1 METYHDFHPRYLH
14 ILKYATTIR
23 IWPLHHADPYSTWVK
38 GRAVLVGDAA
48 HPMLPHVA
56 QGGAQ
61 CIEDAASLGALF
73 PLNTPV
79 KEIHKRLH
87 LFEKVR
93 KPRCSNFQ
101 MISYRTAEA
110 LPLPPQVETTKK
122 GWINMAYDYDAV
134 QIAKT
139 ALAEAGLE

>member
-23 IWPLHHADPYSTWVK
+23 IWPLHHADPYPTWVN

-61 CIEDAASLGALF
+61 CIEDAASLGSLF
-73 PLNTPV
+73 PRNTPL
-79 KEIHKRLH
+79 KEIKTRLE
-87 LFEKVR
+87 LFEQIR
-93 KPRCSNFQ
+93 KPRCSTFQ
-101 MISYRTAEA
+101 MISYQTAEA
-110 LPLPPQVETTKK
+110 LPMLPQAEMSQK
-122 GWINMAYDYDAV
+122 GYINLAYDYDAV
-134 QIAKT
+134 KIAKT
-139 ALAEAGLE
+139 ALAEAGLK